1 MDRTINMTS
10 GSPSKL
16 ILRLALPLI
25 LTNLGQQLYGVV
37 DATIVGQGV
46 GVKAF
51 AALGSCDWLCWMVLW
66 TIQGLTQ
73 GFSAL
78 TSKHFG
84 AGDMD
89 AFHRAEAMCIRLCLI
104 GGLCATVACVLLAGP
119 LLRLL
124 KTPEDIYSYSVLYLT
139 MIWGG
144 TLIVLAY
151 NMAAALLRSV
161 GDGKTPLIAM
171 LTAGVSNIVLDLV
184 FVLVLHLGIFGAAL
198 ATLLAQLF
206 AFLYCLRIILRS
218 KSLRL
223 KKKHFA
229 RDPKT
234 VKELLHLGIPLAL
247 SALIVDIGGILAQSV
262 INTFGSVFIAGCTAA
277 NKLHGLLD
285 CSAVALGYAS
295 STYIGQNLGAGRIDR
310 IQSGI
315 RKATVISLILGGSI
329 TVLMLLTGRRVV
341 SIFLS
346 PGSENAAQAL
356 EVAYQ
361 YVIVM
366 SFMLTGAYLMNL
378 YRYSLQGLGNSKD
391 PFLSGLFEL
400 GARVFVAFVFP
411 LFLGS
416 SGLFFMDGF
425 AWWAAGIFQIICFY
439 RTLRKISHAKF
450 F

>member
-1 MDRTINMTS
+1 MDRTLNMTS
-10 GSPSKL
+10 GNPAKL
-16 ILRLALPLI
+16 ILRLAFPLI
-25 LTNLGQQLYGVV
+25 LTNLGQQLYGIV

-51 AALGSCDWLCWMVLW
+51 AALGSCDWLCWLVLW
-66 TIQGLTQ
+66 TVQGLTQ

-78 TSKHFG
+78 TSKRFG

-89 AFHRAEAMCIRLCLI
+89 AFRRAEAMCIRLCLT
-104 GGLCATVACVLLAGP
+104 GGLLATVICVLSAGP
-119 LLRLL
+119 LLTLL
-124 KTPEDIYSYSVLYLT
+124 GTPEDIHSDAVLYLT

-161 GDGKTPLIAM
+161 GDGKTPLLAM
-171 LTAGVSNIVLDLV
+171 CTAGLSNIALDLL
-184 FVLVLHLGIFGAAL
+184 FVMGFHMGIFGAAL
-198 ATLLAQLF
+198 ATLLAQLL

-218 KSLRL
+218 DALRL
-223 KKKHFA
+223 EKRHFS
-229 RDPKT
+229 RDT
-234 VKELLHLGIPLAL
+234 DTIRELLRLGLPLAL
-247 SALIVDIGGILAQSV
+247 SGLIVDIGGILAQSV
-262 INTFGSVFIAGCTAA
+262 INTFGSVFVAGCTAA

-285 CSAVALGYAS
+285 CSAVALGYAT

-310 IQSGI
+310 IRTGI
-315 RKATVISLILGGSI
+315 RKATVIAFILGSTI
-329 TVLMLLTGRRVV
+329 TVSMLIFGRSVV

-346 PGSENAAQAL
+346 SESENAAQAL
-356 EVAYQ
+356 DIAYH

-366 SFMLTGAYLMNL
+366 SIMLIGAYFMNL
-378 YRYSLQGLGNSKD
+378 YRYSLQGLGNSRD
-391 PFLSGLFEL
+391 PLLSGLFEL

-416 SGLFFMDGF
+416 SGLFFMDGS

-439 RTLRKISHAKF
+439 RTLNKLQKA
-450 F
+450 